1 LTGRVDRH
9 RCGDW
14 TVNGSALSTA
24 AATVPAVIF
33 VTARSTTRT
42 HRVIAHGPH
51 STGSGSEITVQES
64 VRVVVVAAPF
74 AIVISPMVSVAK
86 TWYGIP
92 ASCDSTS
99 RHRSRRPNMPCVHP
113 WEGRP
118 RSAAA
123 T

>member
-1 LTGRVDRH
+1 MTGF
-9 RCGDW
+9 
-14 TVNGSALSTA
+14 ALSTA
-24 AATVPAVIF
+24 AATDPAVIL

-42 HRVIAHGPH
+42 HRAIAHGPH
-51 STGSGSEITVQES
+51 NTASGSATTVQES

-74 AIVISPMVSVAK
+74 AIVISPMVSVAN